1 MDFFANADHTINTIS
16 KGAFLTTK
24 HADKT
29 NTMTIGWGSIGYIW
43 KMPIFMV
50 MVRPSRFTHQLLE
63 SNNEFTVSI
72 PSPALSSALGIC
84 GTKSGKDLD
93 KIAAAGL
100 TLQNGRQVSV
110 PVIGNCLQHYECRV
124 VFKQDMTDKELN
136 SQIKTAFYSAGD
148 YHTLYFA
155 EIVTTYPGQ

>member
-29 NTMTIGWGSIGYIW
+29 NTMTIGWGTIGYIW
-43 KMPIFMV
+43 KMPILMV
-50 MVRPSRFTHQLLE
+50 MVRHSRFTHQLIE
-63 SNNEFTVSI
+63 SSNEFTVSI
-72 PSPALSSALGIC
+72 PAPNMNSALGLC
-84 GTKSGKDLD
+84 GTKSGRDLD

-100 TLQNGRQVSV
+100 TLQDGRQVSV
-110 PVIGNCLQHYECRV
+110 PVIGNCSQHYECRV
-124 VFKQDMTDKELN
+124 VYKQDMTENDLAA
-136 SQIKTAFYSAGD
+136 QIKPAFYSAGD

-155 EIVTTYPGQ
+155 EIVTTYPG